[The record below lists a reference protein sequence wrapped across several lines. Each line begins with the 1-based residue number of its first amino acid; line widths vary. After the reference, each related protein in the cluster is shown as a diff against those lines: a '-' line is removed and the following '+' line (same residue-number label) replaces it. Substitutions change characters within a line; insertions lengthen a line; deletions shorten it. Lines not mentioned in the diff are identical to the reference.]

1 MFHIIVDWNCSDVVA
16 LCSIFIDVFAYRL
29 FWFAVADIDPIGE
42 LSSQV
47 SRDVRG
53 KWQAI

>member
-53 KWQAI
+53 KWQVI